1 MQEIKSLFSHQLV
14 KGLDSELE
22 KIFKS
27 APHLP
32 KKVVDVLVKIAPY
45 LVLVSGLFMI
55 TGGLRSIF
63 DVGSLN
69 RIHTYFMG
77 TPSIYFYLVGILQ
90 ILTGVVSVMAYK
102 PLKENDLQGWYML
115 FCLTLLELVMNLLSI
130 FFLRGGLIG
139 LLISLVLSFYI
150 LYEVKPAYQ
159 TAKVAKTIKKI
170 VKQVKAKKK

>member
-32 KKVVDVLVKIAPY
+32 KKVVEVLVKIAPY
-45 LVLVSGLFMI
+45 LVLISGLFMI

-69 RIHTYFMG
+69 RVYTYFMG
-77 TPSIYFYLVGILQ
+77 TPSIYYYVIGILQ
-90 ILTGVVSVMAYK
+90 ILAGAISVMAYK
-102 PLKENDLQGWYML
+102 PLKNNDLQGWYML
-115 FCLTLLELVMNLLSI
+115 FCLTMLELVMNLLSI
-130 FFLRGGLIG
+130 FFLRDGLFG
-139 LLISLVLSFYI
+139 LLISLVISFYI

-159 TAKVAKTIKKI
+159 SAKVVKAIKKI
-170 VKQVKAKKK
+170 VKEVKAKKK